1 MKKLKAFFFVP
12 VLLLAGIVCFFVA
25 DLYIYADKPANKDTT
40 LKIFN
45 VKPGENFILF
55 TEKLHKTGVINS
67 SLKCKYLARIKK
79 LDKKL
84 KVGEYA
90 LSSSMSPNKV
100 LDKIVNSKV
109 LLHRLTVPEGY
120 SIYQIASLLQQE
132 GLGTQED
139 FLKAATDPVLTH
151 KMNLDVKTFEGYLFP
166 DTYYFPRGITS
177 EKIISTMVKRLWS
190 VIDPKWYTQAEKM
203 GFSIHEIITLA
214 SIIEKETG
222 DASERPK
229 ISSVFHNR
237 LKKRMRLE
245 SDPTVIYGIKNFNGN
260 ITKRHL
266 RTKTPYNTYKI
277 RRLPVGPIANPGIDA
292 IRAAIYPEKTDYL
305 YFVSKKDTTHK
316 FSTNISAHNRAVR
329 KYQLRR

>member
-1 MKKLKAFFFVP
+1 LKKLKAFLLVS
-12 VLLLAGIVCFFVA
+12 VLLLACIVCLFVA

-40 LKIFN
+40 LKVVN
-45 VKPGENFILF
+45 VKPGQNFILF
-55 TEKLHKTGVINS
+55 TENLHKIGVINNP
-67 SLKCKYLARIKK
+67 LKFKLLARIKK

-109 LLHRLTVPEGY
+109 LLHRLTIPEGY

-132 GLGTQED
+132 GLGTQEI
-139 FLKAATDPVLTH
+139 FLKVATDPAFTRR
-151 KMNLDVKTFEGYLFP
+151 MNLDAKTFEGYLFP

-177 EKIISTMVKRLWS
+177 EKIISTMVKRFWS
-190 VIDPKWYTQAEKM
+190 VIDPKWYKQAEKL
-203 GFSIHEIITLA
+203 GFSIHEIITIA

-222 DASERPK
+222 AASERPK

-260 ITKRHL
+260 ITKKHL

-277 RRLPVGPIANPGIDA
+277 RGIPVGPIANPGVDA

-316 FSTNISAHNRAVR
+316 FSTNFSAHNRAVR